1 MSDSK
6 DLEGTEEHP
15 FSTSSFLK
23 DVFMCS
29 LVAFGGPEAH
39 LGVFLDRLVVKKNYL
54 TEKALM
60 EWKALCSFL
69 PVPTSTQVITGI
81 GLERG
86 GRSLAL
92 LTLVVWALPMILLM
106 GCLSFIPQVFGS
118 SNSFPVWLEFL
129 VPMAAG
135 FVAWAAWQIGRK
147 VVTDKLSVALWAQGF
162 AVVLMSGSPWGIP
175 LILLSGGI
183 LGIVLG
189 DSQKSEPNDNAVG
202 NSFPWGIFTLF
213 VGITSTCWIAMQF
226 SPDSLIVLFERFY
239 RYGYLVFGGGQVVVP
254 VMQGELV
261 DQTGLLAAE
270 EFLSG
275 FGLVQALPGPMFS
288 FAAFAGGLSE
298 NQGTVT
304 RQALGALLGGFAIF
318 LPGTLLLFCVHPIWE
333 KFRNLPW
340 VPKALA
346 GLNATAGGLI
356 GGALVVILLGID
368 QSMPTYVFFLLTL
381 FALMSR
387 KIPAPILVIFLG
399 VLSFGLQGGYTH

>member
-1 MSDSK
+1 
-6 DLEGTEEHP
+6 
-15 FSTSSFLK
+15 
-23 DVFMCS
+23 
-29 LVAFGGPEAH
+29 
-39 LGVFLDRLVVKKNYL
+39 
-54 TEKALM
+54 
-60 EWKALCSFL
+60 
-69 PVPTSTQVITGI
+69 
-81 GLERG
+81 
-86 GRSLAL
+86 
-92 LTLVVWALPMILLM
+92 MILLM
-106 GCLSFIPQVFGS
+106 GCLSFIPQAFGS
-118 SNSFPVWLEFL
+118 SNSFPAWLEFL

-189 DSQKSEPNDNAVG
+189 DSQKSEPNNNVVG

-213 VGITSTCWIAMQF
+213 VGITSICWIVMQF

-261 DQTGLLAAE
+261 DQTGLLSAE

-298 NQGTVT
+298 NHGTIT

-333 KFRNLPW
+333 KFRSLPW

-356 GGALVVILLGID
+356 GGASFLILFGLEVLASNFAYFGLTM
-368 QSMPTYVFFLLTL
+368 SLLL
-381 FALMSR
+381 SR
-387 KIPAPILVIFLG
+387 KVPAPFIVVSLG
-399 VLSFGLQGGYTH
+399 TAAYLLNFVS

>member
-1 MSDSK
+1 
-6 DLEGTEEHP
+6 
-15 FSTSSFLK
+15 
-23 DVFMCS
+23 
-29 LVAFGGPEAH
+29 
-39 LGVFLDRLVVKKNYL
+39 
-54 TEKALM
+54 
-60 EWKALCSFL
+60 
-69 PVPTSTQVITGI
+69 
-81 GLERG
+81 
-86 GRSLAL
+86 
-92 LTLVVWALPMILLM
+92 
-106 GCLSFIPQVFGS
+106 
-118 SNSFPVWLEFL
+118 
-129 VPMAAG
+129 MAAG

-189 DSQKSEPNDNAVG
+189 DSQKSEPNDNVVG

-261 DQTGLLAAE
+261 DQTGLLTAE

-298 NQGTVT
+298 NHGTIT

-333 KFRNLPW
+333 KFRSLPW

-387 KIPAPILVIFLG
+387 KIPAPILVILLG
-399 VLSFGLQGGYTH
+399 IISWGLSLVL

>member
-6 DLEGTEEHP
+6 DLEGTEENP

-60 EWKALCSFL
+60 EWMALCSFL
-69 PVPTSTQVITGI
+69 PGPTSTQVITGI

-147 VVTDKLSVALWAQGF
+147 VVTDKLTIALWAQGF

-183 LGIVLG
+183 FGIILG
-189 DSQKSEPNDNAVG
+189 DGEKAEPENNKLE
-202 NSFPWGIFTLF
+202 NSFPWGIFLFF
-213 VGITSTCWIAMQF
+213 VGITSTCWILMQF
-226 SPDSLIVLFERFY
+226 SQDSLITLFERFY

-261 DQTGLLAAE
+261 DQTGLLTSE
-270 EFLSG
+270 QFLSG

-298 NQGTVT
+298 NHGEIT
-304 RQALGALLGGFAIF
+304 RQILGALIGGLAIF
-318 LPGTLLLFCVHPIWE
+318 LPGTLLLFCIHPVWE
-333 KFRNLPW
+333 KFQKLTW
-340 VPKALA
+340 VPKALS

-356 GGALVVILLGID
+356 GGALIVILLRVD
-368 QSMPTYVFFLLTL
+368 QNVSTYVFFIVTL
-381 FALMSR
+381 VGLISR
-387 KIPAPILVIFLG
+387 KIPAPLIVIILGMLSYGSTIFN
-399 VLSFGLQGGYTH
+399 Y

>member
-6 DLEGTEEHP
+6 DLEGTEENP
-15 FSTSSFLK
+15 FSTSAFLK

-54 TEKALM
+54 TEKGLM
-60 EWKALCSFL
+60 EWMALCSFL
-69 PVPTSTQVITGI
+69 PGPTSTQVITGI

-92 LTLVVWALPMILLM
+92 LTLGVWALPMILLM
-106 GCLSFIPQVFGS
+106 GCLSFIPQVFSS

-189 DSQKSEPNDNAVG
+189 DSQKSALKNNPSG
-202 NSFPWGIFTLF
+202 NFFPWGIFLFF
-213 VGITSTCWIAMQF
+213 VGITSICWIVMQF
-226 SPDSLIVLFERFY
+226 SSDSLIVLFERFY
-239 RYGYLVFGGGQVVVP
+239 RCGYLVFGGG
-254 VMQGELV
+254 
-261 DQTGLLAAE
+261 
-270 EFLSG
+270 
-275 FGLVQALPGPMFS
+275 
-288 FAAFAGGLSE
+288 
-298 NQGTVT
+298 
-304 RQALGALLGGFAIF
+304 
-318 LPGTLLLFCVHPIWE
+318 
-333 KFRNLPW
+333 
-340 VPKALA
+340 
-346 GLNATAGGLI
+346 
-356 GGALVVILLGID
+356 
-368 QSMPTYVFFLLTL
+368 
-381 FALMSR
+381 
-387 KIPAPILVIFLG
+387 
-399 VLSFGLQGGYTH
+399 

>member
-6 DLEGTEEHP
+6 DLEGTEENP
-15 FSTSSFLK
+15 FSTSAFLK

-54 TEKALM
+54 TEKGLM
-60 EWKALCSFL
+60 EWMALCSFL
-69 PVPTSTQVITGI
+69 PGPTSTQVITGI

-92 LTLVVWALPMILLM
+92 LTLGVWALPMILLM
-106 GCLSFIPQVFGS
+106 GCLSFIPQVFS
-118 SNSFPVWLEFL
+118 FSNSFPVWLEFL

-147 VVTDKLSVALWAQGF
+147 VVTDKLSVALWAQGVG
-162 AVVLMSGSPWGIP
+162 VVLMSGSPWGIP

-189 DSQKSEPNDNAVG
+189 DSQKSALKNNPSG
-202 NSFPWGIFTLF
+202 NFFPWGIFLFF
-213 VGITSTCWIAMQF
+213 VGITSICWIVMQF
-226 SPDSLIVLFERFY
+226 SSDSLIVLFERFY

-261 DQTGLLAAE
+261 DQTGLLTAE

-275 FGLVQALPGPMFS
+275 FGLVQALPGPTFS
-288 FAAFAGGLSE
+288 FAAFAGGVSE
-298 NQGTVT
+298 SDGTVT

-318 LPGTLLLFCVHPIWE
+318 LPGTLLLFCIHPIWE
-333 KFRNLPW
+333 KFRSLPW

-356 GGALVVILLGID
+356 GGALVVILLSIE
-368 QSMPTYVFFLLTL
+368 QSISTYVFLLLTL
-381 FALMSR
+381 FVLMSR
-387 KIPAPILVIFLG
+387 KIPAPILVIFLAG
-399 VLSFGLQGGYTH
+399 LSFGLQGVYTN

>member
-6 DLEGTEEHP
+6 DLEGTEETP
-15 FSTSSFLK
+15 FSTPKFLR

-39 LGVFLDRLVVKKNYL
+39 LGVFLDRLVLKKNYL

-60 EWKALCSFL
+60 EWMALCSFL
-69 PVPTSTQVITGI
+69 PGPTSTQVISGI

-86 GRSLAL
+86 GRTLAL
-92 LTLVVWALPMILLM
+92 LTLVVWAFPMILLM
-106 GCLSFIPQVFGS
+106 GFLSFIPQVFGS

-162 AVVLMSGSPWGIP
+162 AVVLMSGSPLGIP

-189 DSQKSEPNDNAVG
+189 DSQKTAPKNNPSG
-202 NSFPWGIFTLF
+202 NSFPWGIFILF
-213 VGITSTCWIAMQF
+213 VGTTSTCWIVMQF

-261 DQTGLLAAE
+261 DQTDLLTAE

-298 NQGTVT
+298 SNGTIT
-304 RQALGALLGGFAIF
+304 RQALGALIGGFAIF

-333 KFRNLPW
+333 KFRSLPW

-368 QSMPTYVFFLLTL
+368 QSVQSYLFFILTL

-387 KIPAPILVIFLG
+387 KIPAPILVILLG
-399 VLSFGLQGGYTH
+399 IISWGLGLVL

>member
-6 DLEGTEEHP
+6 DLERTEETP
-15 FSTSSFLK
+15 FSTPRFLR

-39 LGVFLDRLVVKKNYL
+39 LGVFLDRLVLKKNYL

-60 EWKALCSFL
+60 EWMALCSFL
-69 PVPTSTQVITGI
+69 PGPTSTQVITGI

-86 GRSLAL
+86 GRTLAL
-92 LTLVVWALPMILLM
+92 LTLVVWAFPMILLM
-106 GCLSFIPQVFGS
+106 GFLSFIPQGFGS

-147 VVTDKLSVALWAQGF
+147 VVTDKISVALWAQGF

-189 DSQKSEPNDNAVG
+189 DSQKTAPKNNPSG

-213 VGITSTCWIAMQF
+213 LGITSTCWIVMQF

-261 DQTGLLAAE
+261 DQTDLLTAK

-298 NQGTVT
+298 SNGTIT

-318 LPGTLLLFCVHPIWE
+318 LPGTLLLFCVHPIWG
-333 KFRNLPW
+333 KFRSLPW

-368 QSMPTYVFFLLTL
+368 QSVPSYLFFILTL

-387 KIPAPILVIFLG
+387 KIPAPILVILLG
-399 VLSFGLQGGYTH
+399 IISWGLGLVL

>member
-1 MSDSK
+1 
-6 DLEGTEEHP
+6 
-15 FSTSSFLK
+15 
-23 DVFMCS
+23 MCS

-60 EWKALCSFL
+60 EWMALCSFL
-69 PVPTSTQVITGI
+69 PGPTSTQVITGI

-189 DSQKSEPNDNAVG
+189 DSQKSEPNDNVVG

-261 DQTGLLAAE
+261 DQTGLLTVE

-298 NQGTVT
+298 NQGTIT

-333 KFRNLPW
+333 KFKSLPW

-368 QSMPTYVFFLLTL
+368 QSIPTYVFFLLTL

-387 KIPAPILVIFLG
+387 KIPAPILVILLG
-399 VLSFGLQGGYTH
+399 IISWGLGLVL

>member
-1 MSDSK
+1 MSDSS
-6 DLEGTEEHP
+6 DPEGTDKNP
-15 FSTSSFLK
+15 FSASTFLK

-60 EWKALCSFL
+60 EWMALCSFL
-69 PVPTSTQVITGI
+69 PGPTSTQVITGI

-129 VPMAAG
+129 VSMAAG

-189 DSQKSEPNDNAVG
+189 DSQKSEPNNNVVG

-213 VGITSTCWIAMQF
+213 VGITSTCWVVMQF

-261 DQTGLLAAE
+261 DQTGLLSAE

-298 NQGTVT
+298 NHGTIT
-304 RQALGALLGGFAIF
+304 RQALGALLGGVAIF

-333 KFRNLPW
+333 KFRSLPW

-356 GGALVVILLGID
+356 GGASFLILFGLEVLASNFAYFGLTM
-368 QSMPTYVFFLLTL
+368 SLLL
-381 FALMSR
+381 SR
-387 KIPAPILVIFLG
+387 KVPAPFIVVSLG
-399 VLSFGLQGGYTH
+399 TAAYLLNFVS

>member
-1 MSDSK
+1 MSGSK
-6 DLEGTEEHP
+6 DLEGTEENP
-15 FSTSSFLK
+15 FSASIFLR
-23 DVFMCS
+23 DVFVCS

-39 LGVFLDRLVVKKNYL
+39 IGVFLDRLVVKKNYL
-54 TEKALM
+54 TEKGLM
-60 EWKALCSFL
+60 EWMALCSFL
-69 PVPTSTQVITGI
+69 PGPTSTQVITGI

-92 LTLVVWALPMILLM
+92 LTLGVWALPMILLM
-106 GCLSFIPQVFGS
+106 GCLSFIPQVFGF

-135 FVAWAAWQIGRK
+135 FVAWATWQIGLK
-147 VVTDKLSVALWAQGF
+147 VVTNKLSVALWAQGF

-183 LGIVLG
+183 LGIVL
-189 DSQKSEPNDNAVG
+189 DNSQKSALKNNPSG
-202 NSFPWGIFTLF
+202 NFFPWGIFLFF
-213 VGITSTCWIAMQF
+213 VGITSICWIVMQL
-226 SPDSLIVLFERFY
+226 SSDSLIVLFERFY

-261 DQTGLLAAE
+261 DQTGLLTAE

-298 NQGTVT
+298 NHGTIT
-304 RQALGALLGGFAIF
+304 RQALGALLGGFTIF
-318 LPGTLLLFCVHPIWE
+318 LPGTLLLFCIHPIWE
-333 KFRNLPW
+333 KFRSLPW
-340 VPKALA
+340 VPKALV

-356 GGALVVILLGID
+356 GGALVEIILGMD
-368 QSMPTYVFFLLTL
+368 QSVPTYVFFLLTL

-387 KIPAPILVIFLG
+387 KIPAPILVILLG
-399 VLSFGLQGGYTH
+399 IISWGLGLVL

>member
-1 MSDSK
+1 
-6 DLEGTEEHP
+6 
-15 FSTSSFLK
+15 
-23 DVFMCS
+23 
-29 LVAFGGPEAH
+29 
-39 LGVFLDRLVVKKNYL
+39 
-54 TEKALM
+54 
-60 EWKALCSFL
+60 
-69 PVPTSTQVITGI
+69 
-81 GLERG
+81 
-86 GRSLAL
+86 
-92 LTLVVWALPMILLM
+92 MILLM
-106 GCLSFIPQVFGS
+106 GCLSFIPQVFSS

-189 DSQKSEPNDNAVG
+189 DSQKSALKNNPSG
-202 NSFPWGIFTLF
+202 NFFPWGIFLFF
-213 VGITSTCWIAMQF
+213 VGITSICWIVMQF
-226 SPDSLIVLFERFY
+226 SSDSLIVLFERFY

-261 DQTGLLAAE
+261 DQTGLLTAE

-298 NQGTVT
+298 NDGTVT

-318 LPGTLLLFCVHPIWE
+318 LPGTLLLFCIHPIWE
-333 KFRNLPW
+333 KFRSLPW

-356 GGALVVILLGID
+356 GGALVVILLDID
-368 QSMPTYVFFLLTL
+368 QSISTYVFFLLTL

-399 VLSFGLQGGYTH
+399 VLSLGLQGVHTN

>member
-1 MSDSK
+1 MSDSS
-6 DLEGTEEHP
+6 DLEGTDKNP
-15 FSTSSFLK
+15 FSASTFLK

-29 LVAFGGPEAH
+29 LLAFGGPEAH
-39 LGVFLDRLVVKKNYL
+39 LGVFLDRLVAKKNYL
-54 TEKALM
+54 SEKALM
-60 EWKALCSFL
+60 EWMALCSFL
-69 PVPTSTQVITGI
+69 PGPTSTQVITGI

-92 LTLVVWALPMILLM
+92 LTLGVWALPMILLM
-106 GCLSFIPQVFGS
+106 GCLSFIPQLFGS

-189 DSQKSEPNDNAVG
+189 DSQKTEPKNNAVK

-213 VGITSTCWIAMQF
+213 AGITTTCWIAMQF

-261 DQTGLLAAE
+261 DQAGLLTAE

-298 NQGTVT
+298 NHGTVT
-304 RQALGALLGGFAIF
+304 RQALGVLLGGFAIF

-333 KFRNLPW
+333 KFRSLSW
-340 VPKALA
+340 VVKALA

-356 GGALVVILLGID
+356 GGALVVILLGIE
-368 QSMPTYVFFLLTL
+368 QSVPTYVFFLLTL
-381 FALMSR
+381 FSLMTR
-387 KIPAPILVIFLG
+387 KIPGPILVIFLG
-399 VLSFGLQGGYTH
+399 VLSLGMQGV

>member
-1 MSDSK
+1 VSGSK
-6 DLEGTEEHP
+6 DLEGTEENP
-15 FSTSSFLK
+15 FSASIFLR
-23 DVFMCS
+23 DVFVCS

-39 LGVFLDRLVVKKNYL
+39 IGVFLDRLVVKKNYL
-54 TEKALM
+54 TEKGLM
-60 EWKALCSFL
+60 EWMALCSFL
-69 PVPTSTQVITGI
+69 PGPTSTQVITGI

-92 LTLVVWALPMILLM
+92 LTLGVWALPMILLM
-106 GCLSFIPQVFGS
+106 GCLSFIPQVFGF

-135 FVAWAAWQIGRK
+135 FVAWATWQIGLK
-147 VVTDKLSVALWAQGF
+147 VVTNKLSVALWAQGF

-183 LGIVLG
+183 LGIVL
-189 DSQKSEPNDNAVG
+189 DNSQKSALKNNPSG
-202 NSFPWGIFTLF
+202 NFFPWGIFLFF
-213 VGITSTCWIAMQF
+213 VGITSICWIVMQL
-226 SPDSLIVLFERFY
+226 SSDSLIVLFERFY

-261 DQTGLLAAE
+261 DQTGLLTAE

-298 NQGTVT
+298 NHGTIT
-304 RQALGALLGGFAIF
+304 RQALGALLGGFTIF
-318 LPGTLLLFCVHPIWE
+318 LPGTLLLFCIHPIWE
-333 KFRNLPW
+333 KFRSLPW
-340 VPKALA
+340 VPKTLA

-356 GGALVVILLGID
+356 GGALVEIILGMD
-368 QSMPTYVFFLLTL
+368 QSVPTYVFFLLTL

-387 KIPAPILVIFLG
+387 KIPAPILVILLG
-399 VLSFGLQGGYTH
+399 IISWGMGLVL

>member
-1 MSDSK
+1 VSDSS
-6 DLEGTEEHP
+6 DPEGTDKNP
-15 FSTSSFLK
+15 FSASTFLK

-60 EWKALCSFL
+60 EWMALCSFL
-69 PVPTSTQVITGI
+69 PGPTSTQVITGI

-189 DSQKSEPNDNAVG
+189 DSQKSEPNNNVVG

-213 VGITSTCWIAMQF
+213 VGITSICWIVMQF

-261 DQTGLLAAE
+261 DQTGLLSAE

-298 NQGTVT
+298 NHGTIT

-333 KFRNLPW
+333 KFRSLPW

-356 GGALVVILLGID
+356 GGASFLILFGLEVLASNFAYFGLTM
-368 QSMPTYVFFLLTL
+368 SLLL
-381 FALMSR
+381 SR
-387 KIPAPILVIFLG
+387 KVPAPFIVVSLG
-399 VLSFGLQGGYTH
+399 TAAYLLNFVS

>member
-1 MSDSK
+1 VTTQK
-6 DLEGTEEHP
+6 DDKENCLQK
-15 FSTSSFLK
+15 FSNTQYLK
-23 DVFMCS
+23 DVFLCS

-39 LGVFLDRLVVKKNYL
+39 LGVFLDRLVQKKNYL
-54 TEKALM
+54 SEKALL
-60 EWKALCSFL
+60 EWMALCSFL
-69 PVPTSTQVITGI
+69 PGPTSTQVITGI

-189 DSQKSEPNDNAVG
+189 DSLKTEPKNNAG
-202 NSFPWGIFTLF
+202 ENSFPWGIFTLF
-213 VGITSTCWIAMQF
+213 VGITTTCWIAMQF

-261 DQTGLLAAE
+261 DQTGLLTAE

-298 NQGTVT
+298 NHGTIT
-304 RQALGALLGGFAIF
+304 RQALGALLGGLAIF
-318 LPGTLLLFCVHPIWE
+318 LPGTLLLFCVHPIWG
-333 KFRNLPW
+333 KFRSLPW

-356 GGALVVILLGID
+356 GGALVVIVLGID
-368 QSMPTYVFFLLTL
+368 QSVATCVFFLLTL
-381 FALMSR
+381 FVLMSR
-387 KIPAPILVIFLG
+387 KIPAPILVVLLG
-399 VLSFGLQGGYTH
+399 IISWGLDMVL

>member
-1 MSDSK
+1 VSDSK
-6 DLEGTEEHP
+6 DLERTEETP
-15 FSTSSFLK
+15 FSTPRFLR

-39 LGVFLDRLVVKKNYL
+39 LGVFLDRLVLKKNYL

-60 EWKALCSFL
+60 EWMALCSFL
-69 PVPTSTQVITGI
+69 PGPTSTQVITGI

-86 GRSLAL
+86 GRTLAL
-92 LTLVVWALPMILLM
+92 LTLVVWAFPMILLM
-106 GCLSFIPQVFGS
+106 GFLSFIPQVFGS

-147 VVTDKLSVALWAQGF
+147 VVTDKISVALWAQGF

-189 DSQKSEPNDNAVG
+189 DSQKTAPKNNPSG

-213 VGITSTCWIAMQF
+213 LGITSTCWIVMQF

-261 DQTGLLAAE
+261 DQTDLLTAE

-298 NQGTVT
+298 SNGTIT

-333 KFRNLPW
+333 KFRSLPW

-368 QSMPTYVFFLLTL
+368 QSVPSYLFFILTL

-387 KIPAPILVIFLG
+387 KIPAPILVILLG
-399 VLSFGLQGGYTH
+399 IISWGLGLVL

>member
-1 MSDSK
+1 
-6 DLEGTEEHP
+6 
-15 FSTSSFLK
+15 
-23 DVFMCS
+23 MCS

-60 EWKALCSFL
+60 EWMALCSFL
-69 PVPTSTQVITGI
+69 PGPTSTQVITGI

-189 DSQKSEPNDNAVG
+189 DSQKSEPNDNVVG

-288 FAAFAGGLSE
+288 FAAFAGGLAE
-298 NQGTVT
+298 NHGTIT

-333 KFRNLPW
+333 KFRSLPW

-368 QSMPTYVFFLLTL
+368 QSVSTYVFFLLTL

-387 KIPAPILVIFLG
+387 KIPAPILVILLG
-399 VLSFGLQGGYTH
+399 IISWGLSLVL

>member
-1 MSDSK
+1 
-6 DLEGTEEHP
+6 
-15 FSTSSFLK
+15 
-23 DVFMCS
+23 
-29 LVAFGGPEAH
+29 
-39 LGVFLDRLVVKKNYL
+39 
-54 TEKALM
+54 
-60 EWKALCSFL
+60 
-69 PVPTSTQVITGI
+69 
-81 GLERG
+81 
-86 GRSLAL
+86 
-92 LTLVVWALPMILLM
+92 
-106 GCLSFIPQVFGS
+106 
-118 SNSFPVWLEFL
+118 
-129 VPMAAG
+129 AG

-147 VVTDKLSVALWAQGF
+147 VVTDKISVALWAQGF

-183 LGIVLG
+183 LGVVLD
-189 DSQKSEPNDNAVG
+189 DSQKTEPENNAVK
-202 NSFPWGIFTLF
+202 NSFPWGIFILF

-261 DQTGLLAAE
+261 NQTGLLTAE

-298 NQGTVT
+298 SNGTIT
-304 RQALGALLGGFAIF
+304 RQALGALIGGFAIF

-333 KFRNLPW
+333 KFRSLPW

-368 QSMPTYVFFLLTL
+368 QSVPSYLFFILTL

-387 KIPAPILVIFLG
+387 KIPAPILVILLG
-399 VLSFGLQGGYTH
+399 IISWGLGLVL

>member
-1 MSDSK
+1 
-6 DLEGTEEHP
+6 
-15 FSTSSFLK
+15 
-23 DVFMCS
+23 MCS

-39 LGVFLDRLVVKKNYL
+39 LGVFLDRLVLKKNYL

-60 EWKALCSFL
+60 EWMALCSFL
-69 PVPTSTQVITGI
+69 PGPTSTQVITGI

-86 GRSLAL
+86 GRTLGL
-92 LTLVVWALPMILLM
+92 LTLVVWAFPMILLM
-106 GCLSFIPQVFGS
+106 GFLSFIPQVFGS

-129 VPMAAG
+129 VTIAAG
-135 FVAWAAWQIGRK
+135 FVAWADWQIGRK
-147 VVTDKLSVALWAQGF
+147 VVTDKISVALWAQGF
-162 AVVLMSGSPWGIP
+162 AVVLMSGSPSGIP

-189 DSQKSEPNDNAVG
+189 DSQKTAPKNNPSG

-213 VGITSTCWIAMQF
+213 LGITSTCWIVMQF

-261 DQTGLLAAE
+261 DQTDLLTAE

-298 NQGTVT
+298 SNGTIT

-333 KFRNLPW
+333 KFRSLPW

-356 GGALVVILLGID
+356 SGALVVILLGID
-368 QSMPTYVFFLLTL
+368 QSVPTYLFFILTL

-387 KIPAPILVIFLG
+387 KIPAPLLVILLG
-399 VLSFGLQGGYTH
+399 IISWGLGLVL

>member
-1 MSDSK
+1 
-6 DLEGTEEHP
+6 
-15 FSTSSFLK
+15 
-23 DVFMCS
+23 MCS

-60 EWKALCSFL
+60 EWMALCSFL
-69 PVPTSTQVITGI
+69 PGPTSTQVITGI

-189 DSQKSEPNDNAVG
+189 DSQKSEPNNNVVG
-202 NSFPWGIFTLF
+202 NSFTWGIFTLF
-213 VGITSTCWIAMQF
+213 VGITSICWIVMQF

-261 DQTGLLAAE
+261 DQTGLLSAE

-298 NQGTVT
+298 NHGTIT

-333 KFRNLPW
+333 KFRSLPW

-356 GGALVVILLGID
+356 GGASFLILFGLEVLASNFAYFGLTM
-368 QSMPTYVFFLLTL
+368 SLLL
-381 FALMSR
+381 SR
-387 KIPAPILVIFLG
+387 KVPAPFIVVSLG
-399 VLSFGLQGGYTH
+399 TAAYLLNFVS

>member
-6 DLEGTEEHP
+6 DLERTEETP
-15 FSTSSFLK
+15 FSTPRFLR

-39 LGVFLDRLVVKKNYL
+39 LGVFLDRLVLKKNYL

-60 EWKALCSFL
+60 EWMALCSFL
-69 PVPTSTQVITGI
+69 PGPTSTQVITGI

-86 GRSLAL
+86 GRTLAL
-92 LTLVVWALPMILLM
+92 LTLVVWAFPMILLM
-106 GCLSFIPQVFGS
+106 GFLSFIPQVFGS

-147 VVTDKLSVALWAQGF
+147 VVTDKISVALWAQGF

-189 DSQKSEPNDNAVG
+189 DSQKTAPKNNPSG

-213 VGITSTCWIAMQF
+213 LGITSTCWIVMQF

-261 DQTGLLAAE
+261 DQTDLLTAE

-298 NQGTVT
+298 SNGTIT

-333 KFRNLPW
+333 KFRSLPW

-368 QSMPTYVFFLLTL
+368 QSVPSYLFFILTL

-387 KIPAPILVIFLG
+387 KIPAPILVILLG
-399 VLSFGLQGGYTH
+399 IISWGLGLVL

>member
-1 MSDSK
+1 
-6 DLEGTEEHP
+6 
-15 FSTSSFLK
+15 
-23 DVFMCS
+23 
-29 LVAFGGPEAH
+29 
-39 LGVFLDRLVVKKNYL
+39 
-54 TEKALM
+54 
-60 EWKALCSFL
+60 
-69 PVPTSTQVITGI
+69 
-81 GLERG
+81 
-86 GRSLAL
+86 
-92 LTLVVWALPMILLM
+92 
-106 GCLSFIPQVFGS
+106 
-118 SNSFPVWLEFL
+118 
-129 VPMAAG
+129 MAAG

-189 DSQKSEPNDNAVG
+189 DSQKSEPNDNVVG

-261 DQTGLLAAE
+261 DQTGLLTAE

-298 NQGTVT
+298 NHGTIT

-333 KFRNLPW
+333 KFRKFTMGAQGSCRIKCNGWGANWRGTGRDSPGHRPKYANLCFLF
-340 VPKALA
+340 AH
-346 GLNATAGGLI
+346 
-356 GGALVVILLGID
+356 LVCIDESQNPRSNTRDFVGYYILGIEFSFIGIIFSARRRD
-368 QSMPTYVFFLLTL
+368 QFH
-381 FALMSR
+381 
-387 KIPAPILVIFLG
+387 KI
-399 VLSFGLQGGYTH
+399 S

>member
-6 DLEGTEEHP
+6 DLERTEETP
-15 FSTSSFLK
+15 FSTPRFLR

-39 LGVFLDRLVVKKNYL
+39 LGVFLDRLVLKKNYL

-60 EWKALCSFL
+60 EWMALCSFL
-69 PVPTSTQVITGI
+69 PGPTSTQVITGI

-86 GRSLAL
+86 GRTLAL
-92 LTLVVWALPMILLM
+92 LTLVVWAFPMILLM
-106 GCLSFIPQVFGS
+106 GFLSFIPQVFGS

-147 VVTDKLSVALWAQGF
+147 VVTDKISVALWAQGF

-189 DSQKSEPNDNAVG
+189 DSQKTAPKNNPSG

-213 VGITSTCWIAMQF
+213 LGITSTCWIVMQF

-261 DQTGLLAAE
+261 DQTDLLTAE

-298 NQGTVT
+298 SNGTIT
-304 RQALGALLGGFAIF
+304 RQALGALIGGFAIF
-318 LPGTLLLFCVHPIWE
+318 FPGTLLLFCVHPIWE
-333 KFRNLPW
+333 KFRSLPW

-368 QSMPTYVFFLLTL
+368 QSVPSYLVFILTL

-387 KIPAPILVIFLG
+387 KIPAPILVILLG
-399 VLSFGLQGGYTH
+399 IISWGLGLVL

>member
-60 EWKALCSFL
+60 EWMALCSFL
-69 PVPTSTQVITGI
+69 PGPTSTQVITGI

-86 GRSLAL
+86 GRTLAL
-92 LTLVVWALPMILLM
+92 LTLVVWAFPMILLM

-118 SNSFPVWLEFL
+118 SDSFPVWLEFL

-147 VVTDKLSVALWAQGF
+147 VVTDKISVALWAQGF

-189 DSQKSEPNDNAVG
+189 DSQKTAPKNNPSG

-213 VGITSTCWIAMQF
+213 LGITSTCWIVMQF

-261 DQTGLLAAE
+261 DQTDLLTAE

-298 NQGTVT
+298 SNGTIT

-318 LPGTLLLFCVHPIWE
+318 LPGTLLLFCVHPIWG
-333 KFRNLPW
+333 KFRSLPW

-368 QSMPTYVFFLLTL
+368 QSVPSYLFFILTL

-387 KIPAPILVIFLG
+387 KIPAPILVILLG
-399 VLSFGLQGGYTH
+399 IISWGLGLVL

>member
-1 MSDSK
+1 MSDSS
-6 DLEGTEEHP
+6 DPEGTDKNP
-15 FSTSSFLK
+15 FSASTFLK

-60 EWKALCSFL
+60 EWMALCSFL
-69 PVPTSTQVITGI
+69 PGPTSTQVITGI

-189 DSQKSEPNDNAVG
+189 DSQKSEPNNNVVG

-213 VGITSTCWIAMQF
+213 VGITSICWIVMQF

-261 DQTGLLAAE
+261 DQTGLLSAE

-298 NQGTVT
+298 NHGTIT

-333 KFRNLPW
+333 KFRSLPW
-340 VPKALA
+340 VPKAFA

-356 GGALVVILLGID
+356 GGA
-368 QSMPTYVFFLLTL
+368 FFLILFGLEVLASNFAYFGLTMSL
-381 FALMSR
+381 LLSR
-387 KIPAPILVIFLG
+387 KVPAPFIVVSLG
-399 VLSFGLQGGYTH
+399 TAAYLLNFVS

>member
-1 MSDSK
+1 VSDSS
-6 DLEGTEEHP
+6 DPEGTDKNP
-15 FSTSSFLK
+15 FSASTFLK

-60 EWKALCSFL
+60 EWMALCSFL
-69 PVPTSTQVITGI
+69 PGPTSTQVITGI

-86 GRSLAL
+86 WRSLAL

-189 DSQKSEPNDNAVG
+189 DSQKSEPNNNVVG

-213 VGITSTCWIAMQF
+213 VGITSICWIVMQF

-261 DQTGLLAAE
+261 DQTGLLSAE

-298 NQGTVT
+298 NHGTIT

-333 KFRNLPW
+333 KFRSLPW

-356 GGALVVILLGID
+356 GGASFLILFGLEVLASNFAYFGLTM
-368 QSMPTYVFFLLTL
+368 SLLL
-381 FALMSR
+381 SR
-387 KIPAPILVIFLG
+387 KVPAPFIVVSLG
-399 VLSFGLQGGYTH
+399 TAAYLLNFVS

>member
-6 DLEGTEEHP
+6 DLEGTEETP
-15 FSTSSFLK
+15 FSTPRFLR

-54 TEKALM
+54 SEKALM
-60 EWKALCSFL
+60 EWMALCSFL
-69 PVPTSTQVITGI
+69 PGPTSTQVITGI

-118 SNSFPVWLEFL
+118 SNSFPLWLEFL

-189 DSQKSEPNDNAVG
+189 DSQKTEPKNNEEG

-213 VGITSTCWIAMQF
+213 VGITSTCWIVMQF

-261 DQTGLLAAE
+261 DQTGLLTAG

-298 NQGTVT
+298 NHGTIP
-304 RQALGALLGGFAIF
+304 RQALGALLGGLAIF

-333 KFRNLPW
+333 KFRSLPW

-368 QSMPTYVFFLLTL
+368 QSVSTYVFFFLTL

-387 KIPAPILVIFLG
+387 KIPAPILVILLG
-399 VLSFGLQGGYTH
+399 IISWGLGLVL

>member
-1 MSDSK
+1 
-6 DLEGTEEHP
+6 
-15 FSTSSFLK
+15 
-23 DVFMCS
+23 MCS

-60 EWKALCSFL
+60 EWMALCSFL
-69 PVPTSTQVITGI
+69 PGPTSTQVITGI

-189 DSQKSEPNDNAVG
+189 DSQKSEPNNNVVG
-202 NSFPWGIFTLF
+202 NSFTWGIFTLF
-213 VGITSTCWIAMQF
+213 VGITSICWIVMQF

-261 DQTGLLAAE
+261 DQTGLLSAE

-298 NQGTVT
+298 NHGTIT

-333 KFRNLPW
+333 KFRSLPW
-340 VPKALA
+340 VPKAFA

-356 GGALVVILLGID
+356 GGA
-368 QSMPTYVFFLLTL
+368 FFLILFGLEVLASNFAYFGLTMSL
-381 FALMSR
+381 LLSR
-387 KIPAPILVIFLG
+387 KVPAPFIVVSLG
-399 VLSFGLQGGYTH
+399 TAAYLLNFVS

>member
-1 MSDSK
+1 
-6 DLEGTEEHP
+6 
-15 FSTSSFLK
+15 
-23 DVFMCS
+23 MCS
-29 LVAFGGPEAH
+29 LEAFGGPEAH

-60 EWKALCSFL
+60 EWMALCSFL
-69 PVPTSTQVITGI
+69 PGPTSTQVITGI

-118 SNSFPVWLEFL
+118 SDSFPVWLEFL

-175 LILLSGGI
+175 FILLSGGI

-189 DSQKSEPNDNAVG
+189 DSQKTEPKNNEVG
-202 NSFPWGIFTLF
+202 NSFPWGIFILF
-213 VGITSTCWIAMQF
+213 AGITSTCWIAMQF

-261 DQTGLLAAE
+261 DQTGLLSVE

-318 LPGTLLLFCVHPIWE
+318 LPGTLLLFCVHPMWE

-356 GGALVVILLGID
+356 GGALVVVLLGID
-368 QSMPTYVFFLLTL
+368 QSMPTYVFVVLTL
-381 FALMSR
+381 LAMMSR
-387 KIPAPILVIFLG
+387 KIPAPLLVILLG
-399 VLSFGLQGGYTH
+399 IISWGLGLVL

>member
-1 MSDSK
+1 
-6 DLEGTEEHP
+6 
-15 FSTSSFLK
+15 
-23 DVFMCS
+23 MCS

-54 TEKALM
+54 SEKALM
-60 EWKALCSFL
+60 EWMALCSFL
-69 PVPTSTQVITGI
+69 PGPTSTQVITGI

-118 SNSFPVWLEFL
+118 SNSFPLWLEFL

-189 DSQKSEPNDNAVG
+189 DSQKTEPKNNEEG

-213 VGITSTCWIAMQF
+213 VGITSTCWIVMQF

-261 DQTGLLAAE
+261 DQTGLLTAG

-298 NQGTVT
+298 NHGTIP
-304 RQALGALLGGFAIF
+304 RQALGALLGGLAIF

-333 KFRNLPW
+333 KFRSLPW

-368 QSMPTYVFFLLTL
+368 QSVSTYVFFFLTL

-387 KIPAPILVIFLG
+387 KIPAPILVILLG
-399 VLSFGLQGGYTH
+399 IISWGLGLVL

>member
-1 MSDSK
+1 
-6 DLEGTEEHP
+6 
-15 FSTSSFLK
+15 
-23 DVFMCS
+23 MCS

-54 TEKALM
+54 TEKGLM
-60 EWKALCSFL
+60 EWMALCSFL
-69 PVPTSTQVITGI
+69 PGPTSTQVITGI

-92 LTLVVWALPMILLM
+92 LTLGVWALPMILLM
-106 GCLSFIPQVFGS
+106 GCLSFIPQVFS
-118 SNSFPVWLEFL
+118 FSNSFPVWLEFL

-189 DSQKSEPNDNAVG
+189 DSQKSALKNNPSG
-202 NSFPWGIFTLF
+202 NFFPWGIFLFF
-213 VGITSTCWIAMQF
+213 VGITSICWIVMQF
-226 SPDSLIVLFERFY
+226 SSDSLIVLFERFY

-261 DQTGLLAAE
+261 DQTGLLTAE

-298 NQGTVT
+298 NDGTVT

-318 LPGTLLLFCVHPIWE
+318 LPGTLLLFCIHPIWE
-333 KFRNLPW
+333 KFRSLPW

-356 GGALVVILLGID
+356 GGALVVILLSIE
-368 QSMPTYVFFLLTL
+368 QSISTYVFLLLTL
-381 FALMSR
+381 SVLMSR
-387 KIPAPILVIFLG
+387 KIPAPILVIFLAG
-399 VLSFGLQGGYTH
+399 LSFGLQGVYTN

>member
-6 DLEGTEEHP
+6 DLERTEETP
-15 FSTSSFLK
+15 FSTPRFLR

-39 LGVFLDRLVVKKNYL
+39 LGVFLDRLVLKKNYL

-60 EWKALCSFL
+60 EWMALCSFL
-69 PVPTSTQVITGI
+69 PGPTSTQVITGI

-86 GRSLAL
+86 GRTLAL
-92 LTLVVWALPMILLM
+92 LTLVVWAFPMILLM
-106 GCLSFIPQVFGS
+106 GFLSFIPQVFGS

-147 VVTDKLSVALWAQGF
+147 VVTDKISVALWAQGF

-189 DSQKSEPNDNAVG
+189 DSQKTAPKNSPSG

-213 VGITSTCWIAMQF
+213 LGITSTCWIVMQF

-261 DQTGLLAAE
+261 DQTDLLTAE

-298 NQGTVT
+298 SNGTIT

-333 KFRNLPW
+333 KFRSLPW

-368 QSMPTYVFFLLTL
+368 QSVPSYLFLILTL

-387 KIPAPILVIFLG
+387 KIPAPILVILLG
-399 VLSFGLQGGYTH
+399 IISWGLGLVL